1 MFNGFPSSSN
11 VLLVTSGETTD
22 DRNIPI
28 FVDGVSDLTGNH
40 FDGFEIIFR
49 GGGESSLNDVYSK
62 LGKLA
67 SNVELLF
74 RSHGGAG
81 GLFAVAEGGV
91 EDADIRGVR
100 DVVGD
105 VRRTVA
111 RGRGLG
117 LRLGGGG
124 GARYG
129 EIGKRVAWFR
139 GMREMDAELDLIVGR
154 GKTCGGGREKG
165 SSNSGGHGS

>member
-11 VLLVTSGETTD
+11 VLFVTSGETTD
-22 DRNIPI
+22 DRNIAVL
-28 FVDGVSDLTGNH
+28 VDGVSDLIGNH
-40 FDGFEIIFR
+40 FDGFEVVFR
-49 GGGESSLNDVYSK
+49 GGGESSLNDVYAK

-67 SNVELLF
+67 SNVEFLF
-74 RSHGGAG
+74 GSHGGAG

-111 RGRGLG
+111 KGLG
-117 LRLGGGG
+117 LRLGG

-129 EIGKRVAWFR
+129 EIGKRVAAWFR
-139 GMREMDAELDLIVGR
+139 GMKAELELLMIVGR
-154 GKTCGGGREKG
+154 VKTCGGGREEW
-165 SSNSGGHGS
+165 SSNSG